1 MVDDDDSKPPTTDE
15 RVTAVDEPRARPSD
29 DRIVHERYRMVEVLA
44 RGGMG
49 EVLVARDDQV
59 GRDVA
64 IKRMRAAAPSD
75 RAIERFLREAR
86 IQGRLEHPAIVPVHE
101 IGRTR
106 DGLPFFAMK
115 KLAGTTLAELV
126 GPEAQLQPLLRA
138 FVDVCLA
145 VEFAHVRGVIH
156 RDLKPENIVLGDF
169 GEVYVLDWGIAK
181 VIGEADTELGD
192 IGSDRREDQTGQGT
206 MVGTYGYMSPEQVRG
221 EIDIDA
227 RADVYALGC
236 VLFAILAGSEL
247 HPRGRAGL
255 ANALTG
261 VDARPSLRAPGRGI
275 PPELDMLCVTA
286 TALDRNARIATARE
300 LGDRVQRFLDGDRD
314 LATRQQLARDH
325 LERGRR
331 AFAAD
336 DRSSAMREAGSAL
349 ALDPALAGAAELLGR
364 LMLEPPTVVPA
375 EVEAAL
381 DHDEIETAKSNA
393 RDGTFIFL
401 AILAFAPL
409 LWWIAPASS
418 PWPLLFAAPVVVCI
432 ALCWRGTVDDRHG
445 ARLGVLAV
453 TSAVML
459 ALISRMYT
467 PLYIAPGFAA
477 VAAMTILFTPSK
489 SRLATPV
496 GVCAL
501 MQLAVLGPWL
511 LERLDVVSRT
521 IDIDAAGAH
530 LRAPAMGGNE
540 SHILIVTTLYAFTL
554 VTIACIVAGTRR
566 AHERATKRS
575 LMLQTWQLRQ
585 LVPR

>member
-1 MVDDDDSKPPTTDE
+1 MVDDADSKPPTTDE
-15 RVTAVDEPRARPSD
+15 RLTDVDEPHARPSEEMIAHD
-29 DRIVHERYRMVEVLA
+29 RYRIVEVLA

-64 IKRMRAAAPSD
+64 IKRMRTAMPSD

-115 KLAGTTLAELV
+115 KLAGTTLADLV
-126 GPEAQLQPLLRA
+126 GKQAQLQPLLRA

-206 MVGTYGYMSPEQVRG
+206 VVGTYGYMSPEQVRG

-255 ANALTG
+255 ASALTG
-261 VDARPSLRAPGRGI
+261 VDARPSQRAPARGI
-275 PPELDMLCVTA
+275 PPELDALCVAA
-286 TALDRNARIATARE
+286 TALDRGARVASARE

-331 AFAAD
+331 AFAID

-364 LMLEPPTVVPA
+364 LMLEPPKTVPA
-375 EVEAAL
+375 EVEASL
-381 DHDEIETAKSNA
+381 DQDEIETAKINA
-393 RDGTFIFL
+393 RDGTFIFV

-409 LWWIAPASS
+409 MWWIAPAGSR
-418 PWPLLFAAPVVVCI
+418 WPLLFAAPVLVCT

-445 ARLGVLAV
+445 ARLGVLALAC
-453 TSAVML
+453 TVML
-459 ALISRMYT
+459 GLVSRMYT
-467 PLYIAPGFAA
+467 PLFVAPGFAA
-477 VAAMTILFTPSK
+477 VTAMTILFTPSK
-489 SRLATPV
+489 SRLASPV

-501 MQLAVLGPWL
+501 MQIAVLGPWL
-511 LERLDVVSRT
+511 LEHLDIVSRT
-521 IDIDAAGAH
+521 TSLDATGAH
-530 LRAPAMGGNE
+530 LHAPALGAHE
-540 SHILIVTTLYAFTL
+540 PRILLVTTLYAFTL
-554 VTIACIVAGTRR
+554 VTIACVVAGTRR

-575 LMLQTWQLRQ
+575 LLLQTWQLRQ

>member
-1 MVDDDDSKPPTTDE
+1 MVDDADSKPPTTDE
-15 RVTAVDEPRARPSD
+15 RVTAVDAPRSRPSD
-29 DRIVHERYRMVEVLA
+29 DAIVHERYRMVEVLA

-115 KLAGTTLAELV
+115 KLAGTTLAKLV
-126 GPEAQLQPLLRA
+126 EKDTQLQPLLRA

-192 IGSDRREDQTGQGT
+192 IGSDRREDQTGQGALI
-206 MVGTYGYMSPEQVRG
+206 GTYGYMSPEEVRG
-221 EIDIDA
+221 DIDIDA

-247 HPRGRAGL
+247 HARGRAGL
-255 ANALTG
+255 TSALTG
-261 VDARPSLRAPGRGI
+261 IDARPSQRAPGRGI
-275 PPELDMLCVTA
+275 APELDALCVAA
-286 TALDRNARIATARE
+286 TAIDRDARIASARE

-314 LATRQQLARDH
+314 LATRQQLARGH
-325 LERGRR
+325 LERGRA
-331 AFAAD
+331 AFAAG

-364 LMLEPPTVVPA
+364 LMLEPPKTVPP

-381 DHDEIETAKSNA
+381 DQDEVVTAKSNA

-409 LWWIAPASS
+409 MWWIAPQSS
-418 PWPLLFAAPVVVCI
+418 PWPLLFAVPVLVCI

-453 TSAVML
+453 TCAAML
-459 ALISRMYT
+459 GLVSRMYT

-477 VAAMTILFTPSK
+477 VTAMTILFTPSK
-489 SRLATPV
+489 ARLASPV

-501 MQLAVLGPWL
+501 MQIAVLGPWL

-521 IDIDAAGAH
+521 IGVDATGAH
-530 LRAPAMGGNE
+530 LHAPAMGGNE
-540 SHILIVTTLYAFTL
+540 SGILIVTTLYAFTL

-566 AHERATKRS
+566 AHERATKRT

-585 LVPR
+585 LVPQ